1 MPAAAAPGGGVADA
15 EELFRTK
22 RIPEIRAAE
31 SATRREISAKEEELR
46 QLVGRSYRDLL
57 DSADSILLI
66 KQSSDSISNN
76 LSRISGSLSS
86 LSPPPEAPVS
96 SAASPSPSGGR
107 ARLYSL
113 AARAK
118 YLVDTPE
125 HIWGRLDEGL
135 LLEAAGRYLRAQV
148 VHGRLSRD
156 TVAAARFPLLTHQ
169 AQLVEAFRP
178 QIAQRS
184 RERLA
189 DRRLPVAAHA
199 DALAAVAAIDSPSVA
214 PPQALHLFLSS
225 RRSWISQALAGF
237 ASDPSSYNSVLCE
250 VARIVRLT
258 LGHVGQLFVPALS
271 DLPLFFKT
279 VLEKT
284 PPEQLFGGILDPDE
298 EARSWKEHMN
308 QIEATMVLLEPDAVA
323 RACTDWLKEC
333 CGEIFGVIAGGQ
345 RLVDA
350 IASGELLGSVQK
362 LVRDALDGRDGLEG
376 SLEQWL
382 KSVFGSEIES
392 PWDQIRGLILKEG
405 KDIFEDWMEEAFVQ
419 RMKNIL
425 HLELDSLGASVNVK
439 ESIEAICANAGS
451 NDTGDFLSY
460 IRKASNGG
468 DFWFS
473 ESKNK
478 KSGILAHLK
487 PIADENDFH
496 SCIAS
501 YFGPEVS
508 RIRNAIDS
516 KCKNIL
522 EDLLCFVES
531 HNSAPRLK
539 ELVPYLQEKC
549 YGTIS
554 AVLKELEAELRKLSA
569 SLGTKKGDNEKPGAS
584 VIVERSLFIGRL
596 LFSLRY
602 HSSHVPLILGSPR
615 QWVKEAGGAAF
626 SRLSSHTPRHSRAS
640 FDSSA
645 SFTPWRQT
653 FDTPRRQAFDSPRS
667 PGRQFSDSP
676 RRQIIAAAASLFGA
690 DDSSN
695 PRLDELNKTL
705 QSLCIMAHSVWAS
718 WVSTELSHI
727 LSYDLNKDD
736 SLSLATPLRGWEVT
750 VIKQE
755 ETTEGP
761 LEMQIALPSMP
772 SLYIISFLYQACLE
786 IHRVG
791 GHILDR
797 VILHNFAWKLLQKA
811 ITIYEN
817 FVVSIESGNSLVS
830 EKGVLQVLLD
840 LRFIGDVLSGG
851 KNSLSNTTEMQTKQD
866 SSPSTIT
873 KTSFRRK
880 QSQIQVDSA
889 AIGPINKLIS
899 KLSQRLDPIDW
910 ATYEPYLRENEKQ
923 SYKRYVVL
931 FGFLVQ
937 LNHMYTG
944 TVQKLPTK
952 SNTDSNIMRCSQ
964 VPRFKYLPISA
975 PAISSRAHKSSL
987 QSPSGDSVSKSTW
1000 KSYSNGERSTAP
1012 EFDDNASLV
1021 GAAPLLKS
1029 FVTQVGSKFGENTS
1043 RWGSMLSD
1051 GQVGKL
1057 SDILPGPAAGF
1068 FSSFTSGVRYDS

>member
-1 MPAAAAPGGGVADA
+1 MPAAAVSVGGAADA
-15 EELFRTK
+15 EELFRTR

-66 KQSSDSISNN
+66 KQSSDAVSGN
-76 LSRISGSLSS
+76 LSRISDSLAS
-86 LSPPPEAPVS
+86 LTPPPEPA
-96 SAASPSPSGGR
+96 SAASPPQSGGGR
-107 ARLYSL
+107 VRLYAS

-118 YLVDTPE
+118 YL
-125 HIWGRLDEGL
+125 
-135 LLEAAGRYLRAQV
+135 
-148 VHGRLSRD
+148 
-156 TVAAARFPLLTHQ
+156 
-169 AQLVEAFRP
+169 
-178 QIAQRS
+178 
-184 RERLA
+184 RLA

-199 DALAAVAAIDSPSVA
+199 DALAAAASIDAPSLT
-214 PPQALHLFLSS
+214 PSQALLLFLSS
-225 RRSWISQALAGF
+225 RRAWISQALTAL
-237 ASDPSSYNSVLCE
+237 ASDLSSYASVLCD

-258 LGHVGQLFVPALS
+258 LGHVGQLFVLALN

-279 VLEKT
+279 VLDL
-284 PPEQLFGGILDPDE
+284 PPPSQLFGGIPDPVE
-298 EARSWKEHMN
+298 ETRLWKEHWD
-308 QIEATMVLLEPDAVA
+308 QLEATMVLLEPDAVA
-323 RACTDWLKEC
+323 RTCTEWLKGC
-333 CGEIFGVIAGGQ
+333 CDEIFGVIAGGQ

-350 IASGELLGSVQK
+350 IENGEGLGSVQR
-362 LVRDALDGRDGLEG
+362 LVREALDGREGLEG

-382 KSVFGSEIES
+382 KNVFGSEIES

-419 RMKNIL
+419 RMKDIV
-425 HLELDSLGASVNVK
+425 HLEFGSLNDSVNVK
-439 ESIEAICANAGS
+439 KSIDDIRANA
-451 NDTGDFLSY
+451 DPKDVGDFLVY
-460 IRKASNGG
+460 LRKASTGG
-468 DFWFS
+468 GVWFS
-473 ESKNK
+473 ESKIK
-478 KSGILAHLK
+478 KGGILAHLK

-496 SCIAS
+496 SCLTS

-516 KCKNIL
+516 KCKTIL
-522 EDLLCFVES
+522 EDLLSFVDS

-539 ELVPYLQEKC
+539 ELVPFLQEKC
-549 YGTIS
+549 YRTIS
-554 AVLKELEAELRKLSA
+554 GILNGMETELGKLSA
-569 SLGTKKGDNEKPGAS
+569 SLKNKKGDNNTLAAS
-584 VIVERSLFIGRL
+584 VVVERSLFIGRL
-596 LFSLRY
+596 MFALRY

-615 QWVKEAGGAAF
+615 RWVKEAGGAAF
-626 SRLSSHTPRHSRAS
+626 MRLSSPSPRHSRAS
-640 FDSSA
+640 FDTSMP
-645 SFTPWRQT
+645 F
-653 FDTPRRQAFDSPRS
+653 TPRRHTLDSPRS
-667 PGRQFSDSP
+667 PGRQFSDNP
-676 RRQIIAAAASLFGA
+676 RRQTIAAAASLFGA

-705 QSLCIMAHSVWAS
+705 QALCISAHGLWTT
-718 WVSTELSHI
+718 WLSTELSLL

-736 SLSLATPLRGWEVT
+736 SLTSSTPLRGWEVT

-755 ETTEGP
+755 ESTEGP

-786 IHRVG
+786 IHKIG
-791 GHILDR
+791 GHILDKS
-797 VILHNFAWKLLQKA
+797 ILQNFAWELLQKV
-811 ITIYEN
+811 IDIYEI
-817 FVVSIESGNSLVS
+817 FLASIESGKSQVS
-830 EKGVLQVLLD
+830 EKGVLQILLD

-851 KNSLSNTTEMQTKQD
+851 KSSSTETQRTHDSL
-866 SSPSTIT
+866 PSTIA

-880 QSQIQVDSA
+880 QSQLLADSA
-889 AIGPINKLIS
+889 VVEPVNKLIN
-899 KLSQRLDPIDW
+899 KFSQRLDPIDW
-910 ATYEPYLRENEKQ
+910 ATYESYLWENEKQ

-975 PAISSRAHKSSL
+975 PALSSRAHKSSL
-987 QSPSGDSVSKSTW
+987 QSTSYDSTSRSPW

-1012 EFDDNASLV
+1012 EFDDNVSLG

-1043 RWGSMLSD
+1043 KWGSIISD

-1068 FSSFTSGVRYDS
+1068 FSSFTSGGRYDP

>member
-1 MPAAAAPGGGVADA
+1 MPAAAASGGGGAADA

-31 SATRREISAKEEELR
+31 AATRREISAKEEELR

-66 KQSSDSISNN
+66 KQSSDAISDN
-76 LSRISGSLSS
+76 LSRVSGSLSS
-86 LSPPPEAPVS
+86 LSPPPEAPAAG
-96 SAASPSPSGGR
+96 AASPSPSPPSGGR
-107 ARLYSL
+107 ARLYAL

-156 TVAAARFPLLTHQ
+156 AVAAARFPLLAHQ
-169 AQLVEAFRP
+169 ARLVEAFRP
-178 QIAQRS
+178 QIAQRA

-199 DALAAVAAIDSPSVA
+199 DALAAAAAIDAPSLA
-214 PPQALHLFLSS
+214 PPQALHLFLTS
-225 RRSWISQALAGF
+225 RRAWISQALAGL
-237 ASDPSSYNSVLCE
+237 ASDLSSYTSVLCD
-250 VARIVRLT
+250 VARIVRIT

-284 PPEQLFGGILDPDE
+284 PPEQLFGGIPDPDE
-298 EARSWKEHMN
+298 EARLWKEHMN
-308 QIEATMVLLEPDAVA
+308 QLEATMVLLESDTVA
-323 RACTDWLKEC
+323 RACTEWLKGC

-350 IASGELLGSVQK
+350 IGSGELLGSVQR
-362 LVRDALDGRDGLEG
+362 LVRDALDEREGLEG

-392 PWDQIRGLILKEG
+392 PWDQIRGLILKES

-419 RMKNIL
+419 RMKDVV
-425 HLELDSLGASVNVK
+425 HSELDSLGGSVNVT
-439 ESIEAICANAGS
+439 ESVEAIGANADPKD
-451 NDTGDFLSY
+451 NGDFLAY
-460 IRKASNGG
+460 MRKSSMGG
-468 DFWFS
+468 GFWFS
-473 ESKNK
+473 ESKIK
-478 KSGILAHLK
+478 KGGILAHLK

-496 SCIAS
+496 SCLTS

-522 EDLLCFVES
+522 EDVLSFVES

-549 YGTIS
+549 YSTIS

-569 SLGTKKGDNEKPGAS
+569 SLETKKDNDKLAAS

-596 LFSLRY
+596 LFALRY

-615 QWVKEAGGAAF
+615 QWVKEVGGPAF
-626 SRLSSHTPRHSRAS
+626 ARLSSPTPRHSRAS
-640 FDSSA
+640 FDLSM
-645 SFTPWRQT
+645 SFTP
-653 FDTPRRQAFDSPRS
+653 RRHTFDSPRS

-676 RRQIIAAAASLFGA
+676 RRQTIAAAASLFGS

-705 QSLCIMAHSVWAS
+705 QSLCITAHSVWIA

-727 LSYDLNKDD
+727 LSHELNRDD
-736 SLSLATPLRGWEVT
+736 SLSSLTPLRGWELT

-761 LEMQIALPSMP
+761 LEMQISLPSMP
-772 SLYIISFLYQACLE
+772 SLYIISFLYQSCLE
-786 IHRVG
+786 IHKVG

-797 VILHNFAWKLLQKA
+797 TILHNFAWELLQKRA
-811 ITIYEN
+811 LVINVYEK
-817 FVVSIESGNSLVS
+817 FLVSIESGNSQVS
-830 EKGVLQVLLD
+830 EKGVLQILLD

-851 KNSLSNTTEMQTKQD
+851 RNPSTNNTEMQTKQD
-866 SSPSTIT
+866 SSPSPIAR
-873 KTSFRRK
+873 TSFRRK
-880 QSQIQVDSA
+880 QAQLQADAA
-889 AIGPINKLIS
+889 AIEPINKLIN
-899 KLSQRLDPIDW
+899 KLSHRLDPIDW
-910 ATYEPYLRENEKQ
+910 ATYEPYLWENEKQ

-987 QSPSGDSVSKSTW
+987 QSPAGDSTSKSPW
-1000 KSYSNGERSTAP
+1000 KSYSNAERSTAP